1 MNHVYAFEK
10 MAAWQTARQVIKHIY
25 LKTKNFPKE
34 ELFGVTGQIRR
45 AGISI
50 SCNLA
55 EGSGRTSDGQQ
66 AHFYQIAYSSALEV
80 VSLLIVTNDLELL
93 PDEDYAFLRNE
104 MEKVTWAINK
114 LMPANRLPGRDNEA
128 REPDAPY
135 FSSSP
140 DELPL

>member
-1 MNHVYAFEK
+1 
-10 MAAWQTARQVIKHIY
+10 

-114 LMPANRLPGRDNEA
+114 LMPANRLPGRGNEA